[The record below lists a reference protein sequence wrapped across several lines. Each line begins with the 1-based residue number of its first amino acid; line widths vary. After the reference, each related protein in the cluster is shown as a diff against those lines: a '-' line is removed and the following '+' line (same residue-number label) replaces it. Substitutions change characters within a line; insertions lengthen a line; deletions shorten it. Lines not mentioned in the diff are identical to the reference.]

1 MTPLKP
7 TVNKEKLEDF
17 TVDENICLKIPGL
30 NLQSVEKSADD
41 RNLAPLSCTSC
52 KLIQY
57 GGKRVVSIN
66 TDHPAWVPG
75 ECFNIQKYV
84 GHFRF
89 QISRFTQQVC
99 HSVQLFKYLMKYY
112 FRIQSEQN

>member
-41 RNLAPLSCTSC
+41 RNPIWRQKSCLHQHRSPG
-52 KLIQY
+52 L
-57 GGKRVVSIN
+57 GAWRVLQ
-66 TDHPAWVPG
+66 HPEVCWT
-75 ECFNIQKYV
+75 
-84 GHFRF
+84 F
-89 QISRFTQQVC
+89 QISDFSIYSTGL
-99 HSVQLFKYLMKYY
+99 SFSS
-112 FRIQSEQN
+112 II